1 MHVPLGQFSSFSF
14 PFLINIKLFCLIP
27 DHFQTNF
34 LKKVRIQTKVQKKGP
49 NGSIGYAKSSSC
61 LTQLKVM
68 LGWVELWL
76 SWVFDKKFIIVFY
89 KTFHVALDVPWIF
102 TTFMLPWHPTSTD
115 STCCIWCSLF
125 PMFNLSK
132 VFEISN
138 NDTPIEKWPYYLL
151 M

>member
-1 MHVPLGQFSSFSF
+1 MESVLDVPMNLHLKFHQNRVSNSWDIG
-14 PFLINIKLFCLIP
+14 NIEFVWWGVGW
-27 DHFQTNF
+27 F
-34 LKKVRIQTKVQKKGP
+34 
-49 NGSIGYAKSSSC
+49 AKSFSC

-76 SWVFDKKFIIVFY
+76 SWGFDKKFIIVFY

>member
-1 MHVPLGQFSSFSF
+1 MGGGRSTAYMVKIHSLY
-14 PFLINIKLFCLIP
+14 
-27 DHFQTNF
+27 
-34 LKKVRIQTKVQKKGP
+34 RW
-49 NGSIGYAKSSSC
+49 YAKSFSC

-76 SWVFDKKFIIVFY
+76 SLGFDKKLIIVFY

-102 TTFMLPWHPTSTD
+102 KTFMLPWHPTSTD

-132 VFEISN
+132 VFEIIN

-151 M
+151 MEVYWFKYVGSPATWLVLLANIIVII